1 MRVMYFQGRQMGVAY
16 NLPGENP
23 MAEIGELLGGVP
35 DEEMVR
41 LDRRLVLVVR
51 EDREELS
58 NQYVVQGLG
67 MLPRL
72 VAGDCV
78 VVRMDKYQRMGDV
91 NAQDAVTAQGYVRP
105 LEVVV

>member
-23 MAEIGELLGGVP
+23 LVEIGELLGGEP

-51 EDREELS
+51 EDREELP

-67 MLPRL
+67 KLPRL
-72 VAGDCV
+72 IAGDCV
-78 VVRMDKYQRMGDV
+78 VVRMGQGQQIGDV
-91 NAQDAVTAQGYVRP
+91 NAQDAVAAQGYVRP
-105 LEVVV
+105 LEVAV